1 MDRFEALTTFRR
13 VVEAGGFAAAARA
26 LNASKATVS
35 KRVSQLEAHLGVRLL
50 NRTTRRLSLTEAGH
64 AFFAHSVRILDEL
77 AMAEAGMGAAQAE
90 PRGLLRIN
98 APLSF
103 GVRRLMPMLSRYMA
117 ACPNVRTELVLDDSP
132 VDAVAEGFDLT
143 LRIRRRL
150 GDSQI
155 VARRIGPIRHVVC
168 ASPAYLRR
176 AGLPH
181 RPVDLSDHAMLVY
194 GGAGRDLAEYRFD
207 GGAGQPAV
215 VQVTP
220 ALRVNSSLAI
230 REALLADAGIAVT
243 PRFAVDDALADGRL
257 VELMAG
263 HELEPYALHALLPAG
278 RAAPAKTR
286 RFLDMLTE
294 ARAGVCD

>member
-13 VVEAGGFAAAARA
+13 VVETGGFAAAARA

-64 AFFAHSVRILDEL
+64 AFHADSVRILEDL
-77 AMAEAGMGAAQAE
+77 AAAEAGMGAAQAE
-90 PRGLLRIN
+90 PSGLLRIN
-98 APLSF
+98 APHSF
-103 GVRRLMPMLSRYMA
+103 GVRRLMPLLSRYMA
-117 ACPNVRTELVLDDSP
+117 ACPKVRTELVLDDSA

-143 LRIRRRL
+143 LRVRRHL

-168 ASPAYLRR
+168 ASPAYLAR
-176 AGLPH
+176 AGHPQRPH
-181 RPVDLSDHAMLVY
+181 DLSDHAMLVY
-194 GGAGRDLAEYRFD
+194 GGAGRDLAEYRFH
-207 GGAGQPAV
+207 GGGEPTP

-230 REALLADAGIAVT
+230 REALLAGAGIAVT

-257 VELMAG
+257 VELMPG
-263 HELEPYALHALLPAG
+263 QELGPYALHALLPAG

-294 ARAGVCD
+294 ARADVCD